1 MTSDEVADLL
11 PHLHQGESLGV
22 EMRIT
27 ETGSANERK
36 YRKLRLI
43 TRLAREIN
51 TGRRSSS
58 NNPMKAARA
67 AGYTTARFKQKGLIE
82 MVVLIQSECPAFR
95 PSRPVREAM
104 RL

>member
-1 MTSDEVADLL
+1 MK
-11 PHLHQGESLGV
+11 
-22 EMRIT
+22 IT
-27 ETGSANERK
+27 ETGSVNERK

-51 TGRRSSS
+51 TGKRSSL
-58 NNPMKAARA
+58 NPMKAARS

-82 MVVLIQSECPAFR
+82 MVVLMQSECPSFR
-95 PSRPVREAM
+95 PSGPVREAM

>member
-1 MTSDEVADLL
+1 MK
-11 PHLHQGESLGV
+11 
-22 EMRIT
+22 II

-51 TGRRSSS
+51 TGRRSS